1 MQKRPTKDKLPEKL
15 RQASV
20 ERKNSL
26 KKTKPKRLSTEELI
40 ESKNKNKPTT
50 QLLHPGQTN
59 SYPSLHTFPS
69 TSTPNPYTPSYS

>member
-26 KKTKPKRLSTEELI
+26 TQKKKPKRLSTEELI
-40 ESKNKNKPTT
+40 ESKNKILPTT
-50 QLLHPGQTN
+50 SAPQ
-59 SYPSLHTFPS
+59 
-69 TSTPNPYTPSYS
+69 PN